1 MTIHIREATKEDYLD
16 LLPIASESQAQHA
29 EAHPERFQRGVAGLP
44 EDYFLSL
51 LEDEASTVYVA
62 EVEKRIGGYV
72 IVEFQHE
79 SYLDILI
86 PRDVAF
92 IRDITVLRAHQGK
105 GVGHLLFQ
113 QCVEWAK
120 AKGAASLDLM
130 VWNFNKRA
138 IAFYERQGMETLT
151 RTMSLTLG

>member
-1 MTIHIREATKEDYLD
+1 MTIQIREATKEDYLD

-44 EDYFLSL
+44 GDYFLGL
-51 LEDEASTVYVA
+51 LEDEASAVFVA
-62 EVEKRIGGYV
+62 EVEKRIAGYV
-72 IVEFQHE
+72 IVEFIHE

-86 PRDVAF
+86 PRKVAF
-92 IRDITVLRAHQGK
+92 IRDITVLRTQQGK

-130 VWNFNKRA
+130 
-138 IAFYERQGMETLT
+138 
-151 RTMSLTLG
+151 

>member
-1 MTIHIREATKEDYLD
+1 MTIHIREATKEDFLD
-16 LLPIASESQAQHA
+16 LLPIASESQAQHV
-29 EAHPERFQRGVAGLP
+29 EAHPDRFQRGVAGLP
-44 EDYFLSL
+44 EDYFLGL
-51 LEDEASTVYVA
+51 LEDEASAVFVA
-62 EVEKRIGGYV
+62 EVERRIAGYV

-92 IRDITVLRAHQGK
+92 IRDITVLRTHQGK

-120 AKGAASLDLM
+120 ARGAASLELM

-138 IAFYERQGMETLT
+138 VAFYERQGMETLT
-151 RTMSLTLG
+151 KTMSLTLS

>member
-1 MTIHIREATKEDYLD
+1 MTIHIREATKEDYPD

-29 EAHPERFQRGVAGLP
+29 AAHPERFQRGVAGLS
-44 EDYFLSL
+44 EDYFLGL
-51 LEDEASTVYVA
+51 LEDEASAVFVA
-62 EVEKRIGGYV
+62 EVEKSIAGYV

-79 SYLDILI
+79 SYLDILL

-92 IRDITVLRAHQGK
+92 IRDITVLRDHQGK

-138 IAFYERQGMETLT
+138 IAFYERHGMETLT
-151 RTMSLTLG
+151 KTMSLALS